1 MKLLNRDEFLKLPEG
16 SLYAENSYGDDLEYQ
31 LSDFR
36 VKGKIGEIPTDFY
49 YVSLINP
56 AFRYYDNSI
65 VGSDSF
71 AVFTAKELS
80 EMTKL
85 IQVGLRLAINGEKNT
100 NAPT

>member
-1 MKLLNRDEFLKLPEG
+1 MKSLNRNEFLKLPVG
-16 SLYAENSYGDDLEYQ
+16 TIYAEKSYDDNQNYQ

-71 AVFTAKELS
+71 AVFEAKELS

-85 IQVGLRLAINGEKNT
+85 IQVGLRLAINGEK
-100 NAPT
+100 